1 MRHLK
6 AILFD
11 FDGTLAELNIDFI
24 EMHRAV
30 LDLMSDYCKPSNGM
44 KGLYVLEMI
53 EAGKNH
59 ISESTP
65 GRENEFFN
73 RAHRLISNIE
83 TEGSK
88 EGKLFTG
95 TEDMLHEL
103 RRRHIKVGIVTR
115 NCMDAIKQIFPDI
128 DSFCDVVIT
137 REFSTKVKPH
147 PDHLLTALDALDT
160 DAEFAAMVGDHP
172 MDITVGK
179 DVGVYTIGVLT
190 GHSEAD
196 TLLDAGA
203 DMIIEKAVDI
213 TRLL

>member
-1 MRHLK
+1 
-6 AILFD
+6 
-11 FDGTLAELNIDFI
+11 
-24 EMHRAV
+24 
-30 LDLMSDYCKPSNGM
+30 
-44 KGLYVLEMI
+44 
-53 EAGKNH
+53 
-59 ISESTP
+59 
-65 GRENEFFN
+65 
-73 RAHRLISNIE
+73 
-83 TEGSK
+83 
-88 EGKLFTG
+88 
-95 TEDMLHEL
+95 MLHEL

>member
-24 EMHRAV
+24 EMRRAV